1 MFMQIK
7 ARLVKDIN
15 KKEKCNIIITKPHWP
30 NIIKEFPLTE
40 QWQNITFDFDFQ
52 YKVFAPNAEIE
63 IINITHLYDMNL
75 IQMHVNKISFL
86 KNQVFDQELSNFCAT
101 RFCGTKTV
109 DFSNVVFKNVKT
121 LCYIFAY
128 INNVKL
134 PENVFVNCINLRR
147 MICIFEKYKNKFVP
161 KNFYIPKSVVDVQN
175 MFAKSLITELPF
187 GFKIPKNVQNM
198 KGMFYHSRIK
208 RLPFFGTFSKKRYPS
223 LLQYNFIFAECKYI
237 KKINIKFKKSDYD
250 FDELRSS
257 FQGLYNIH
265 TNL

>member
-7 ARLVKDIN
+7 ARLVKNIN
-15 KKEKCNIIITKPHWP
+15 KKEKCSIIITKPHWSK
-30 NIIKEFPLTE
+30 IIKEFPLTE
-40 QWQNITFDFDFQ
+40 QWQYITFDFDFQ
-52 YKVFAPNAEIE
+52 YKVFAPNAEIV
-63 IINITHLYDMNL
+63 IVKNKFCLNL
-75 IQMHVNKISFL
+75 HQMCANTISFS
-86 KNQVFDQELSNFCAT
+86 KNQVFDQKLSNICAT

-109 DFSNVVFKNVKT
+109 DFSNVVFENVKT
-121 LCYIFAY
+121 LYYIFSY

-134 PENVFVNCINLRR
+134 PENAFVNCINLRK
-147 MICIFEKYKNKFVP
+147 MISIFKKYKNKFVP
-161 KNFYIPKSVVDVQN
+161 KNFYIPKSVAIVED
-175 MFAKSLITELPF
+175 MFANSLITELPF

-223 LLQYNFIFAECKYI
+223 LLQYTFIFAECKHI

-257 FQGLYNIH
+257 FQGLYSIY